1 MSHGLTT
8 ALRGAARSAGRRRPA
23 LRRALIAG
31 RPPATAGDSVA
42 ISPLWARVYREY
54 SLAIPEHPGKDRLL
68 RALHERGVRS
78 DKPFAYLMR
87 NGAWLAIRPEEG
99 LVSNESVGWTCFMQR
114 RWDRHVEA
122 CVRAILRPGQT
133 AIDVG
138 ANLGYFTAVLAQCVG
153 PAGRVWAFEPVPETY
168 ELLTLC
174 TSLNDYAHVTPIRS
188 ALGVADGSIEITYD
202 RRHSGIAT
210 MHPDQPGG
218 DTQPVQLRTLD
229 TMIAS
234 GEVDRLPDLIKV
246 DVEGHELD
254 VLRGARQTIAE
265 ASPAIVFELNE
276 RTARVAGWTLAELA
290 ELLRSLGEYS
300 FFLID
305 DGGRRPLDPSS
316 FRLER
321 NEALDP
327 HVDVLAQPAGAV
339 GA

>member
-1 MSHGLTT
+1 VT
-8 ALRGAARSAGRRRPA
+8 GAP
-23 LRRALIAG
+23 
-31 RPPATAGDSVA
+31 TVT
-42 ISPLWARVYREY
+42 PLWARAYGEY
-54 SLAIPEHPGKDRLL
+54 QRRVPNHPGKGRLL
-68 RALHERGVRS
+68 RTLHRVGLRS
-78 DKPFAYLMR
+78 RAPFPCKMD

-99 LVSNESVGWTCFMQR
+99 SLVAETVGWTCFR
-114 RWDRHVEA
+114 ERVWDPHVET
-122 CVRAILRPGQT
+122 CIRTILRPGQT

-153 PAGRVWAFEPVPETY
+153 PAGRVWSFEPVPETF

-174 TSLNDYAHVTPIRS
+174 TSLNDYAHVTPIRA